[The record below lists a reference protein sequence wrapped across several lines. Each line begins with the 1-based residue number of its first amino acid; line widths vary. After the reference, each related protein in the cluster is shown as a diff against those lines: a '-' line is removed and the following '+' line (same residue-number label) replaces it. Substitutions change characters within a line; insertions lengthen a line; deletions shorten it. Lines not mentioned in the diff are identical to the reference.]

1 MKRFNRAEAPPSA
14 DAARVGEELRD
25 AREASGLSIQDMSQ
39 ALRIRR
45 VYLVALEEGRMRD
58 LPSPAYAWGFV
69 RNYANALGLDADEM
83 VRRFRDSAG
92 PAVPRRHDLI
102 FPEPV
107 PERGMPTGILVL
119 VGAVLAVG
127 AYIGWSN
134 WSSPSNRTVDAIPAV
149 PPRLERAAREGT
161 AAEPPP
167 LAVPGLAASGNA
179 LPASTVTLPT
189 PVQVPIMV
197 PTPPPPPVV
206 LSPTDVSRITLRF
219 KAESWVQV
227 RSSNQ
232 AAAPVVARVFRAG
245 ESFTPPNQP
254 GLSANI
260 AIAPAVELL
269 IDGQVTAGLLN
280 TAPGRQILQLDN
292 VMQRHTQPVRP
303 TPAATTTPP
312 TPSTTTPSVS
322 APAAP
327 GSAPTT
333 PAPANTAPARPQGA
347 TAPNTAAPGPATS
360 GPSTPGPAN
369 TSPPRPQGATPPT
382 PAPAA
387 PR

>member
-1 MKRFNRAEAPPSA
+1 MKRFNRADAPPSA
-14 DAARVGEELRD
+14 DASRVGEELRD
-25 AREASGLSIQDMSQ
+25 AREASGLSIQDMSE

-92 PAVPRRHDLI
+92 PAAPRRHDLI

-119 VGAVLAVG
+119 VGAVLVVV

-134 WSSPSNRTVDAIPAV
+134 WSSPPNRTVDAVPAV

-167 LAVPGLAASGNA
+167 LAVPGLSSGTTP

-189 PVQVPIMV
+189 PVQVPIVV
-197 PTPPPPPVV
+197 PPPPPPPVV
-206 LSPTDVSRITLRF
+206 LSPTDVSRITFRF
-219 KAESWVQV
+219 KADSALQV
-227 RSSNQ
+227 RAGNQ
-232 AAAPVVARVFRAG
+232 AAPIVNRVFRAG

-269 IDGQVTAGLLN
+269 IDGQATTGLMNTTA
-280 TAPGRQILQLDN
+280 GRQILQLDS
-292 VMQRHTQPVRP
+292 VMQRHTQPARP
-303 TPAATTTPP
+303 TPGAPTPP
-312 TPSTTTPSVS
+312 TST
-322 APAAP
+322 
-327 GSAPTT
+327 GPT
-333 PAPANTAPARPQGA
+333 N
-347 TAPNTAAPGPATS
+347 GPTNV
-360 GPSTPGPAN
+360 T
-369 TSPPRPQGATPPT
+369 PPRPPGAVPAATPATPPAT
-382 PAPAA
+382 PLA